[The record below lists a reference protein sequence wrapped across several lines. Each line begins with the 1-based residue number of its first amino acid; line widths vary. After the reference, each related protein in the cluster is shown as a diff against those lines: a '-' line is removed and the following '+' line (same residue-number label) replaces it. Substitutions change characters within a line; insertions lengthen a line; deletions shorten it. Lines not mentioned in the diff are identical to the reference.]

1 MTELKDSILKRL
13 QEENDKTVAFFRTLS
28 TTDFQQQVYT
38 TGTHWNV
45 RNLLA
50 HFVSAERT
58 FAFYG
63 KEIIAGGEGAPEDFV
78 INEFNETQVGKMK
91 EVSAAELIQ
100 QFIVARADTI
110 ALVQTMTDA
119 DFARVGRHPWFG
131 KVPLG
136 DMIKLI
142 YRHTMIHTRDIKKAL
157 EAKQPV
163 PHLDIQPPSSR

>member
-1 MTELKDSILKRL
+1 MSEPKELIIKRL
-13 QEENDKTVAFFRTLS
+13 QEEHDKTVAFFRALS
-28 TTDFQQQVYT
+28 ANDFQQQVYT

-91 EVSAAELIQ
+91 EISAAELIQ
-100 QFIVARADTI
+100 QFVSARADTI
-110 ALVQTMTDA
+110 TLVQSMSDA
-119 DFARVGRHPWFG
+119 DFTRVGRHPWFG

-157 EAKQPV
+157 ETQQPV
-163 PHLDIQPPSSR
+163 PHLDIQPPSSK